1 MAAFFRKLILLLALS
16 ESFVGIFSIGVGV
29 NYGRI
34 ANNLPSPSQVS
45 DILKSLNINR
55 VKVYDADP
63 TVLQAF
69 AGTNIEVIVGLGNE
83 NLQKMRD
90 PQQAQIWI
98 QQNVEPYLSQTK
110 ITCINVGNEVLGGQ
124 DGQLASYLLPTMKTM
139 YGALVTLGLSKQVY
153 ITTAH
158 SLQILGTSFPPSQ
171 GAFKEDM
178 VQYIK
183 PILDFHAQVDSPFFI
198 NAYPY
203 FAYKSD
209 PKNVKLEYV
218 LFEPNEGSI
227 DPNTNLKYDNML
239 YAQIDAVYSA
249 IKALGHSDVE
259 VKISETGWPSKG
271 DEDEAGATVQN
282 AGIYN
287 RNLMQRMQQGQS
299 TPARPSQ
306 PIDIYIFALFNE
318 NQKNG
323 PTSERNFG
331 LFYPDGNLVYN
342 LGVSTYVLPR
352 IDYSSSHKNVRT
364 HMLIFSLHLLGG
376 YVFSVFGLLIL
387 LLGSYSLFK
396 R

>member
-1 MAAFFRKLILLLALS
+1 MAALFRTLLLLLFTLS
-16 ESFVGIFSIGVGV
+16 ELFVSIKSIGVGV

-45 DILKSLNINR
+45 GLLNSLNINR
-55 VKVYDADP
+55 VKIYDAEP
-63 TVLQAF
+63 KVLEAF
-69 AGTNIEVIVGLGNE
+69 AGTNVEFIIGLGNE
-83 NLQKMRD
+83 NLQKMGD
-90 PQQAQIWI
+90 PQQAQTWI
-98 QQNVEPYLSQTK
+98 QQNVQPYISQTK
-110 ITCINVGNEVLGGQ
+110 ITCINVGNEVLGGG
-124 DGQLASYLLPTMKTM
+124 DAQLASYLLPAMKTM
-139 YGALVTLGLSKQVY
+139 YNALVNLGLNKKVY

-158 SLQILGTSFPPSQ
+158 SLQILATSFPPSQ
-171 GAFKEDM
+171 GSFQESM

-209 PKNVKLEYV
+209 PSNVPLEYV
-218 LFEPNEGSI
+218 LFEPNSGSV

-239 YAQIDAVYSA
+239 YAQIDAVYAA
-249 IKALGHSDVE
+249 IKALGHTDVE

-271 DEDEAGATVQN
+271 DENEAGATVEN

-287 RNLMQRMQQGQS
+287 RNLMQRMQQGEG

-318 NQKNG
+318 NQKPG

-331 LFYPDGNLVYN
+331 LYYPDETLVYD
-342 LGVSTYVLPR
+342 LGVKSYVLPR
-352 IDYSSSHKNVRT
+352 MNYSSSHKNVI
-364 HMLIFSLHLLGG
+364 LSL
-376 YVFSVFGLLIL
+376 FNIL
-387 LLGSYSLFK
+387 FIVLGSCSLLK

>member
-1 MAAFFRKLILLLALS
+1 MAAIFNKLLLLLILSA
-16 ESFVGIFSIGVGV
+16 SFVGIFGIGVGV

-34 ANNLPSPSQVS
+34 ANNLLPPSQVS
-45 DILKSLNINR
+45 NLLKSLNINR

-63 TVLQAF
+63 KVLQAF
-69 AGTNIEVIVGLGNE
+69 AGTDIEIIIGLGNE
-83 NLQKMRD
+83 YLQRMRD
-90 PQQAQIWI
+90 PQQAQAWI
-98 QQNVEPYLSQTK
+98 QQNVQPYLSETK
-110 ITCINVGNEVLGGQ
+110 ITCINVGNEVLGGT
-124 DGQLASYLLPTMKTM
+124 DTQLAAYLLPAMKTM

-209 PKNVKLEYV
+209 PNNVKLEYV
-218 LFEPNEGSI
+218 LFEPNEGSV

-249 IKALGHSDVE
+249 IKALGHTDVE

-271 DEDEAGATVQN
+271 DENEAGATVQN

-287 RNLMQRMQQGQS
+287 RNLMQRMQQGQG

-318 NQKNG
+318 NEKNG

-331 LFYPDGNLVYN
+331 LYYPDGTLVYN
-342 LGVSTYVLPR
+342 LGVKSYVLPR
-352 IDYSSSHKNVRT
+352 IDYSSSYKNV
-364 HMLIFSLHLLGG
+364 FS
-376 YVFSVFGLLIL
+376 FFNILIL
-387 LLGSYSLFK
+387 LLGTYSLLK

>member
-1 MAAFFRKLILLLALS
+1 MAAVLHKLLLLLTLS
-16 ESFVGIFSIGVGV
+16 DLFIGILSIGVGV

-34 ANNLPSPSQVS
+34 ANNLLPPSQVS
-45 DILKSLNINR
+45 KLLKSLNINR

-69 AGTNIEVIVGLGNE
+69 AGTDIELIIGLGNE
-83 NLQKMRD
+83 YLQRMRD
-90 PQQAQIWI
+90 LQQAQTWI
-98 QQNVEPYLSQTK
+98 QQNVQPYISQTK
-110 ITCINVGNEVLGGQ
+110 ITCINVGNEVLGGT
-124 DGQLASYLLPTMKTM
+124 DSQLASYLLPAMKTM
-139 YGALVTLGLSKQVY
+139 QEALVSLGLNKQVY

-158 SLQILGTSFPPSQ
+158 SLQILATSFPPSQ
-171 GAFKEDM
+171 GAFREDM
-178 VQYIK
+178 VQFIK

-203 FAYKSD
+203 FAYKGD
-209 PKNVKLEYV
+209 PNNVKLEYV
-218 LFEPNEGSI
+218 LFEPNEGSV

-249 IKALGHSDVE
+249 IKALGHTDVE

-271 DEDEAGATVQN
+271 DENEAGATVQN

-287 RNLMQRMQQGQS
+287 RNLMQRMQQGEG

-318 NQKNG
+318 NEKNG

-331 LFYPDGNLVYN
+331 LYYPDGTLVYN
-342 LGVSTYVLPR
+342 LGVKSYVLPR
-352 IDYSSSHKNVRT
+352 IDYSSSYKNVFS
-364 HMLIFSLHLLGG
+364 IFN
-376 YVFSVFGLLIL
+376 LLIL
-387 LLGSYSLFK
+387 LLGSYALLK

>member
-1 MAAFFRKLILLLALS
+1 MAAIFRTLLLLLTLS
-16 ESFVGIFSIGVGV
+16 ELFVGILSIGVGV

-45 DILKSLNINR
+45 GLLKSLNINR
-55 VKVYDADP
+55 VKVYDAEP
-63 TVLQAF
+63 KVLEAF
-69 AGTNIEVIVGLGNE
+69 AGTNVEFIIGLGNE
-83 NLQKMRD
+83 YLQRMRD
-90 PQQAQIWI
+90 TQQAQIWI
-98 QQNVEPYLSQTK
+98 QQNVQPYISQTK
-110 ITCINVGNEVLGGQ
+110 ITGINVGNEILGGG
-124 DGQLASYLLPTMKTM
+124 DTELASYLLPAMKGM
-139 YGALVTLGLSKQVY
+139 HGALVNLGLDKQVY

-158 SLQILGTSFPPSQ
+158 SLQILATSFPPSQ
-171 GAFKEDM
+171 GTFQESM

-209 PKNVKLEYV
+209 PNNVPLEYV
-218 LFEPNEGSI
+218 LFQPNNGSV

-249 IKALGHSDVE
+249 IKALGHTDIE

-271 DEDEAGATVQN
+271 DENEAGATVEN

-287 RNLMQRMQQGQS
+287 RNLMQRMRQGQS

-306 PIDIYIFALFNE
+306 PIDIYVFALFNE
-318 NQKNG
+318 NQKPG

-331 LFYPDGNLVYN
+331 LYYPDGSLVYN
-342 LGVSTYVLPR
+342 LGIQTQSYILPR
-352 IDYSSSHKNVRT
+352 MDYSSSHKNV
-364 HMLIFSLHLLGG
+364 FSF
-376 YVFSVFGLLIL
+376 VRIL
-387 LLGSYSLFK
+387 ALFIGFYSLLK

>member
-1 MAAFFRKLILLLALS
+1 MAAIFHKLILLLTLS

-34 ANNLPSPSQVS
+34 ANNLLPPSQVS
-45 DILKSLNINR
+45 NLLKSLNINR

-69 AGTNIEVIVGLGNE
+69 AGTDTEIIVGLGNE
-83 NLQKMRD
+83 YLQKMRD
-90 PQQAQIWI
+90 PQQAQTWI
-98 QQNVEPYLSQTK
+98 QQNIQPYLSQTK
-110 ITCINVGNEVLGGQ
+110 ITCINVGNEVLGGT
-124 DGQLASYLLPTMKTM
+124 DSQLASYLLPAMKTM
-139 YGALVTLGLSKQVY
+139 YGALVSLGLNKQVY

-158 SLQILGTSFPPSQ
+158 SLQILANSFPPSK
-171 GAFKEDM
+171 GAFREDM

-203 FAYKSD
+203 FAYKGD
-209 PKNVKLEYV
+209 PNNVKLEYV
-218 LFEPNEGSI
+218 LFEPNEGSV

-249 IKALGHSDVE
+249 IKALGHTDVE

-271 DEDEAGATVQN
+271 DENEAGATVQN

-287 RNLMQRMQQGQS
+287 RNLMQRMQQGQG

-318 NQKNG
+318 NEKNG

-331 LFYPDGNLVYN
+331 LYYPDGSLVYN
-342 LGVSTYVLPR
+342 LGVKSYVLPR
-352 IDYSSSHKNVRT
+352 IDYSSSYKNV
-364 HMLIFSLHLLGG
+364 FSIWRLL
-376 YVFSVFGLLIL
+376 FL
-387 LLGSYSLFK
+387 LLGTYSLLK

>member
-1 MAAFFRKLILLLALS
+1 MAAVYHKLLLLLTLS
-16 ESFVGIFSIGVGV
+16 DLFIGILSIGVGV

-34 ANNLPSPSQVS
+34 ANNLLPPSQVS
-45 DILKSLNINR
+45 KLLKSLNINR

-69 AGTNIEVIVGLGNE
+69 AGTDIELIVGLGNE
-83 NLQKMRD
+83 YLQRMRD
-90 PQQAQIWI
+90 PQQAQTWI
-98 QQNVEPYLSQTK
+98 QQNVQPYISQTK
-110 ITCINVGNEVLGGQ
+110 ITCINVGNEVLGGT
-124 DGQLASYLLPTMKTM
+124 DSQLASYLLPAMKTM
-139 YGALVTLGLSKQVY
+139 QIALVSLGLNKQVY

-158 SLQILGTSFPPSQ
+158 SLQILATSFPPSQ
-171 GAFKEDM
+171 GAFREDM
-178 VQYIK
+178 VQFIK

-203 FAYKSD
+203 FAYKGD
-209 PKNVKLEYV
+209 PNNVKLEYV
-218 LFEPNEGSI
+218 LFEPNEGSV

-249 IKALGHSDVE
+249 IKALGHTDVE

-271 DEDEAGATVQN
+271 DENEAGATVQN

-287 RNLMQRMQQGQS
+287 RNLMQRMQQGEG

-318 NQKNG
+318 NEKNG

-331 LFYPDGNLVYN
+331 LYYPDGTLVYN
-342 LGVSTYVLPR
+342 LGVKSYVLPR
-352 IDYSSSHKNVRT
+352 IDYSSSLKNVFS
-364 HMLIFSLHLLGG
+364 IFN
-376 YVFSVFGLLIL
+376 LLIL
-387 LLGSYSLFK
+387 LLGSYFLLK

>member
-1 MAAFFRKLILLLALS
+1 MAAIFRKLILLLTLS

-34 ANNLPSPSQVS
+34 ANNLLPPSQVS
-45 DILKSLNINR
+45 DLLKSLNINR
-55 VKVYDADP
+55 VKIYDADP

-69 AGTNIEVIVGLGNE
+69 AGTDIEIIVGLGNE
-83 NLQKMRD
+83 YLQKMGD
-90 PQQAQIWI
+90 PQQAQTWI
-98 QQNVEPYLSQTK
+98 QQNIQPYLSQTK
-110 ITCINVGNEVLGGQ
+110 ITCINVGNEVLGGT
-124 DGQLASYLLPTMKTM
+124 DSQLASYLLPAMKTM
-139 YGALVTLGLSKQVY
+139 YGALVSLGLNKKVY

-158 SLQILGTSFPPSQ
+158 SLQILANSFPPSQ
-171 GAFKEDM
+171 GVFREDM
-178 VQYIK
+178 VQFIK

-203 FAYKSD
+203 FAYKGD
-209 PKNVKLEYV
+209 PNNVKLEYV
-218 LFEPNEGSI
+218 LFEPNEGSV
-227 DPNTNLKYDNML
+227 DPKTNLKYDNML

-249 IKALGHSDVE
+249 IKALGHTDVE

-271 DEDEAGATVQN
+271 DENEAGATVEN

-287 RNLMQRMQQGQS
+287 RNLMQRMQQGQG

-318 NQKNG
+318 NEKNG

-331 LFYPDGNLVYN
+331 LYYPDGKLVYS
-342 LGVSTYVLPR
+342 LGVKSYVLPR
-352 IDYSSSHKNVRT
+352 IDYSSSYKNV
-364 HMLIFSLHLLGG
+364 FSIW
-376 YVFSVFGLLIL
+376 SLLIL
-387 LLGSYSLFK
+387 LLGSCSLLK